1 MKKDVYCDL
10 ESLKLLSIGREKYWQ
25 SQDDDSPDR
34 VYSDFASIIMKSDLH
49 IDCEEIDF
57 CKEAT
62 NNEWLRKIYQSY
74 YSNTSI
80 YNNNI
85 TFEEGSIQALL
96 YDPPLQH
103 EINYNSLVLSKPSH
117 DTNASKRGVLNIRV
131 NDNGISFDAIKRN
144 DITLAQ
150 YEESDWE
157 KVFQKLDAPINCNSM
172 IIADNYIFNDVDN
185 NLYKIL
191 DLLLPQTSDI
201 TFHLTIF
208 SAFYDEKDLNTGN
221 IITANDQINA
231 KKTELEERI
240 KGSSNKNSNSH
251 SPLRPFLN
259 INIEL
264 FNDVVDHTGIKKNK
278 FFHKRLILTNQYVI
292 ISEKFNL
299 FYKRFDNKTKRT
311 ISYAANESKISI
323 SYPLINDVDEES
335 YWINLKAARDCLF
348 KIQLNS
354 NNRLLRF
361 FKGSYLNTGRGK
373 TRLEKYPD
381 LMITSRRGIFNNNDT
396 VTFELDVNPSPYN
409 PKVPFYSAKN
419 VSLPDTIKHKPFS
432 SYTP

>member
-103 EINYNSLVLSKPSH
+103 EINYNSMVLSKPSH
-117 DTNASKRGVLNIRV
+117 DINASKRGVLNIRV

-157 KVFQKLDAPINCNSM
+157 KVFKKLDAPINCNSM

-208 SAFYDEKDLNTGN
+208 SAFYDEKDPNTGN

-231 KKTELEERI
+231 KKTELEKRI
-240 KGSSNKNSNSH
+240 KGSNKNSNH
-251 SPLRPFLN
+251 PLRPFLN
-259 INIEL
+259 IVIEV
-264 FNDVVDHTGIKKNK
+264 FNDVYDSTGTRTQNK

-299 FYKRFDNKTKRT
+299 FYKRSNKKAKRT

-323 SYPLINDVDEES
+323 SYPSINDVDEES
-335 YWINLKAARDCLF
+335 YWINLKAAQNCLWF
-348 KIQLNS
+348 YQLSS

-361 FKGSYLNTGRGK
+361 YKGTFLNIDRGK
-373 TRLEKYPD
+373 ISLEQYPD
-381 LMITSRRGIFNNNDT
+381 LKISSQRRSFNNNDT
-396 VTFELDVNPSPYN
+396 VTFELDVSPNIYN
-409 PKVPFYSAKN
+409 PRDPFFSAKN
-419 VSLPDTIKHKPFS
+419 VSLPDTIVHKPFS

>member
-117 DTNASKRGVLNIRV
+117 DLNASKRGVLNVQITESS
-131 NDNGISFDAIKRN
+131 ISYNVTKKN
-144 DITLAQ
+144 SVTLAQ
-150 YEESDWE
+150 DDVSNWE
-157 KVFQKLDAPINCNSM
+157 TIFNNLHASYNCNSM
-172 IIADNYIFNDVDN
+172 IIADNYIFEEANN

-208 SAFYDEKDLNTGN
+208 SAFYDIKDRTGR
-221 IITANDQINA
+221 IVQTANDQINA
-231 KKTELEERI
+231 KKIELEERI
-240 KGSSNKNSNSH
+240 KGLPNMNSNP
-251 SPLRPFLN
+251 PLRPFLN
-259 INIEL
+259 IEIEI
-264 FNDVVDHTGIKKNK
+264 FNDALDPSGLNTKKK
-278 FFHKRLILTNQYVI
+278 IFHKRAILTNQYVI
-292 ISEKFNL
+292 ISEMFNL
-299 FYKRFDNKTKRT
+299 FLSSRT
-311 ISYAANESKISI
+311 QEANLHTGNTSTISI
-323 SYPLINDVDEES
+323 SYPMCNRDNKDFDDT
-335 YWINLKAARDCLF
+335 YWIYLQKARRCLF
-348 KIQLNS
+348 THNNTSK
-354 NNRLLRF
+354 NRLLQF
-361 FKGSYLNTGRGK
+361 YKGTYINIGMGK
-373 TRLEKYPD
+373 IRLERYPD
-381 LMITSRRGIFNNNDT
+381 LRRNNQRGNFRNNDT
-396 VTFELDVNPSPYN
+396 VFFELDVNPN
-409 PKVPFYSAKN
+409 PNNQRKPFYSAKN
-419 VSLPDTIKHKPFS
+419 VSLPDTIVHKPFS